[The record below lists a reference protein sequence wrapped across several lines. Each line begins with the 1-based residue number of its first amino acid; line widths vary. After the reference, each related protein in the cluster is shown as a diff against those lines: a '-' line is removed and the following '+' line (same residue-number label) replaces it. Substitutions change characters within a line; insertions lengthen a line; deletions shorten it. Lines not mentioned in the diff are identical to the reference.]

1 MRQCLD
7 EGLLQSYFDGE
18 LSSQQMESATAHLA
32 SCLTCA
38 AAARELEQETLLL
51 TSALAAEFEANVPT
65 DRLRQR
71 LDQAVLGMHV
81 TNASAA
87 TRLTGVSSFFNS
99 LMGLFSFGSQRA
111 LGYASLVVV
120 LAFAAILGVV
130 KMKTSVT
137 PVTPGNT
144 VAVVDVTPPNKNG
157 ATPAMAVV
165 PPATGPQVAG
175 PSVSGT
181 KRNIR
186 YVPRAVAKVTP
197 VKLLPGERTYLQT
210 IAKLDTTIQSDKK
223 AMRPALQVEY
233 ERNLA
238 VVDRA
243 IAATRSAAKSNPND
257 PDAADFMFAAY
268 QSKVDLLNT
277 IADARVGGH

>member
-1 MRQCLD
+1 MRRCLD

-65 DRLRQR
+65 ERLRQR

-81 TNASAA
+81 ANTSAA
-87 TRLTGVSSFFNS
+87 TRVTGVSLFFNS
-99 LMGLFSFGSQRA
+99 ITSLFSFGSQRA

-137 PVTPGNT
+137 PVTPGNR
-144 VAVVDVTPPNKNG
+144 VAVVGETPLNKTG
-157 ATPAMAVV
+157 ATPAGVVV
-165 PPATGPQVAG
+165 PSDPRPHVGG
-175 PSVSGT
+175 PSGSGT

-186 YVPRAVAKVTP
+186 YVPRTVAKVAP